1 MPCPLLNAHFPL
13 NSFVR
18 SLTHGSSSNE
28 TSAEPSI
35 SSSSFTSFL
44 QALLRSSAWR
54 KLHKCQAAAPL
65 WLLGIVSA
73 PRASPSLITGCL
85 SDLPDRAGTIFG
97 PMFIRY
103 DSCLAQVPKWAGSLY
118 VTTVQSSIERRRS
131 QSLPSATAACCGLKC
146 VPCVSPAHRL
156 GGVAFW
162 VCCKFSNFDW

>member
-44 QALLRSSAWR
+44 QALLRSSAWK
-54 KLHKCQAAAPL
+54 KLHKCQAAAL
-65 WLLGIVSA
+65 LRLLGIVS
-73 PRASPSLITGCL
+73 ASPSLITGCL

-103 DSCLAQVPKWAGSLY
+103 DSCSAQVPKWAGSLY
-118 VTTVQSSIERRRS
+118 VTIVQSSIERRRS
-131 QSLPSATAACCGLKC
+131 QSFPSVTAACCDLKC
-146 VPCVSPAHRL
+146 VSWVGLPFGCVVSFQNLH
-156 GGVAFW
+156 W
-162 VCCKFSNFDW
+162 